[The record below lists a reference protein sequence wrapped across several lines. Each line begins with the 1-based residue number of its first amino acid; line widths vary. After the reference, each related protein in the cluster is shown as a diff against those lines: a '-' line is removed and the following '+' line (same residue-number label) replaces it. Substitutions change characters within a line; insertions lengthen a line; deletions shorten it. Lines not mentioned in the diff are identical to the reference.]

1 MKVESVISWGGWL
14 ITLLAVAVCLGIATL
29 LAFGYRATR
38 EWQHSSEQLIERDTE
53 ESADL
58 IATAL
63 TRDMQGAQSR
73 VLANRDW
80 DELPTDS
87 LSDTTQQVATA
98 FARYP
103 YPESFFTWRAAGDH
117 KVVFFNRANRYPPW
131 MPHTDTSYLT
141 PVVVTVDPPGASEL
155 RRQIAAQAVKG
166 FRYVAVNVTFAG
178 EPYQVVARLAY
189 TDTLHEHLQ
198 SVIGFTVSLAWV
210 RRVYFAELLSQVEAI
225 VNRGSR
231 LDVVVLD
238 DEGRLIWGRPS
249 APSGLVRMFPLL
261 FLDPSASMMATA
273 PDTAP
278 TWSVR
283 VSQSAN
289 SALVNAAQGAEQTL
303 LVATVAALTL
313 GFGLILATR
322 AVRAG
327 VALTAMRSDFVS
339 SVTHEL
345 KMPIANI
352 RAMADTLARR
362 PLSSEKIRT
371 YAAYLLQ
378 EARRLT
384 RLVDNLL
391 AYARVTDVTNLY
403 SFEPI
408 AAAELVDD
416 VLQSFRQPITD
427 RDVTVQVAIP
437 VDFPLVLADRAAM
450 LLALDNLVD
459 NAIRYSSDHG
469 SIGISGRTNG
479 AMAFLEVR
487 DRGIGITAA
496 ELSAVRRKFVRG
508 RFARTQGTGL
518 GLAIVSRIVADHHG
532 TFVLESVSGVGT
544 TATIGLPRTED

>member
-1 MKVESVISWGGWL
+1 M
-14 ITLLAVAVCLGIATL
+14 TPTP
-29 LAFGYRATR
+29 R
-38 EWQHSSEQLIERDTE
+38 
-53 ESADL
+53 

-117 KVVFFNRANRYPPW
+117 RVVFFNRANRYPPW

-261 FLDPSASMMATA
+261 FLDPSASMMAGPPFSSFVKVWPWAARTPSTSKKLTVTLA
-273 PDTAP
+273 NLTCSGVSPVN
-278 TWSVR
+278 VR
-283 VSQSAN
+283 VVGATN
-289 SALVNAAQGAEQTL
+289 EALLPKLKDGTFREDLYYRLAVIPIEIPPLRERLEDVPLLVNHFLQKQASGATGETKKIDPKA
-303 LVATVAALTL
+303 VD
-313 GFGLILATR
+313 ILCHYDYPGN
-322 AVRAG
+322 VR
-327 VALTAMRSDFVS
+327 
-339 SVTHEL
+339 EL
-345 KMPIANI
+345 
-352 RAMADTLARR
+352 
-362 PLSSEKIRT
+362 E
-371 YAAYLLQ
+371 
-378 EARRLT
+378 
-384 RLVDNLL
+384 
-391 AYARVTDVTNLY
+391 
-403 SFEPI
+403 
-408 AAAELVDD
+408 
-416 VLQSFRQPITD
+416 
-427 RDVTVQVAIP
+427 
-437 VDFPLVLADRAAM
+437 
-450 LLALDNLVD
+450 
-459 NAIRYSSDHG
+459 NAIERACALCENDMILPSDLPPNIPQPAT
-469 SIGISGRTNG
+469 S
-479 AMAFLEVR
+479 
-487 DRGIGITAA
+487 AA
-496 ELSAVRRKFVRG
+496 
-508 RFARTQGTGL
+508 TG
-518 GLAIVSRIVADHHG
+518 
-532 TFVLESVSGVGT
+532 
-544 TATIGLPRTED
+544 